1 MTRAR
6 TREAGKKP
14 KEAGSVPD
22 KALKR
27 VDLGVVQERIAN
39 LVGNRAVEMVERAM
53 ADAEKGHYQAIKY
66 WFEMVGLCPA
76 AAPERT
82 IEEDSLA
89 KILLR
94 RLKLP
99 EETNSG
105 TEVTKEFVGN
115 AVQPKGDA
123 VE

>member
-6 TREAGKKP
+6 IRQAGKKP
-14 KEAGSVPD
+14 KKVGSVPE

-39 LVGNRAVEMVERAM
+39 LVGNRAVEMVESAM
-53 ADAEKGHYQAIKY
+53 ADAEKGHYQTIKY

-76 AAPERT
+76 PAPERT

-105 TEVTKEFVGN
+105 TEVTKDIVGN
-115 AVQPKGDA
+115 AVQLKGDA